1 MLIHPLVIHFPVA
14 LWLTSLLFDLMAW
27 RREDAAHR
35 RAAYWLVGLGLLG
48 AAVSIVFGWV
58 DLIAYERGGVEP
70 AFVRRHW
77 LHSLPAYAAS
87 VLYLGSFLW
96 RWRTQNRLSG
106 ALVTL
111 SVLAAMQHEHELAM
125 HVKAA
130 LRNGLTPEQIGE
142 VLLQVAVYA
151 GVPVANRAFPVAQ
164 RALAEAQADDGSERA

>member
-1 MLIHPLVIHFPVA
+1 M
-14 LWLTSLLFDLMAW
+14 
-27 RREDAAHR
+27 
-35 RAAYWLVGLGLLG
+35 
-48 AAVSIVFGWV
+48 SIVFGWV

-111 SVLAAMQHEHELAM
+111 SVLAAILS
-125 HVKAA
+125 
-130 LRNGLTPEQIGE
+130 
-142 VLLQVAVYA
+142 
-151 GVPVANRAFPVAQ
+151 
-164 RALAEAQADDGSERA
+164 AEARIKALPRAAKLALVRDQRLVARTAVP